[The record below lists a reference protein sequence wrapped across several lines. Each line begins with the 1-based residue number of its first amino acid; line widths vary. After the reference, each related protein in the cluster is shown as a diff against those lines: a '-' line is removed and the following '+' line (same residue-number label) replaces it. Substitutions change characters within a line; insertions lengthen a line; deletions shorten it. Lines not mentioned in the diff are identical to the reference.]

1 MQTLATRL
9 AAFRHAL
16 AHLFGVNGVHKETRR
31 YASWTVIGQ
40 HCTGCR
46 QVVWRSEGGASQ

>member
-16 AHLFGVNGVHKETRR
+16 AHLFGVNGVQEETRR
-31 YASWTVIGQ
+31 YASGTVIGQ